1 MIYLVKDTVGYYDI
15 FWYLGFAYY
24 SNLMEFVVILE
35 NMKYKGHNILKAYSK
50 NDIIWDF
57 LMNICYIQIINYLKS
72 QWGKYEVKL

>member
-1 MIYLVKDTVGYYDI
+1 
-15 FWYLGFAYY
+15 
-24 SNLMEFVVILE
+24 MEFVVILE